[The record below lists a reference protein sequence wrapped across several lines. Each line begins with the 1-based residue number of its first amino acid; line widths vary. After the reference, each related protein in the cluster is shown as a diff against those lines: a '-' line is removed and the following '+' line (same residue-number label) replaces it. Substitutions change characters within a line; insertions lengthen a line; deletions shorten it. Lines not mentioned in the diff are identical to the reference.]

1 MKLAKNSTAW
11 ISVPIFL
18 TAALAIAGSWYM
30 SAVALVGFIF
40 MIFFHRDPDRLPRGD
55 GMVSPADGRIIQ
67 ATPEKITVFMGAYD
81 VHVNRAPLDGT
92 VRSIEYRKGSHMP
105 AFLNRACHNQQNRIR
120 METDDGDLEIRQITG
135 TIVREI
141 VCYVRPGDHVFR
153 GERIGMIRFGS
164 RVEASIPKGYKLQVG
179 LGDKVR
185 AGETVV
191 AVKSPVVECT

>member
-1 MKLAKNSTAW
+1 LKLAKNSTAW

-30 SAVALVGFIF
+30 SGVALVGFIF

-92 VRSIEYRKGSHMP
+92 VQSIEYRKGSHMP

-120 METDDGDLEIRQITG
+120 METDDGDLELRQITG

-141 VCYVRPGDHVFR
+141 VCYVRPGDHVLR

-164 RVEASIPKGYKLQVG
+164 RVEASIPEGYKLQVG

>member
-18 TAALAIAGSWYM
+18 TAALAVAGSWYM
-30 SAVALVGFIF
+30 SAVALAGFIF
-40 MIFFHRDPDRLPRGD
+40 MIFFHRDPDRLPHGD

-67 ATPEKITVFMGAYD
+67 ATPERITVFMGPSD
-81 VHVNRAPLDGT
+81 VHVNRAPMDGT
-92 VRSIEYRKGSHMP
+92 VRSIEYRKGTHLP
-105 AFLNRACHNQQNRIR
+105 AFLNQASQNQQNRIR
-120 METDDGDLEIRQITG
+120 IETEDGEIDLRQITG

-141 VCYVRPGDHVFR
+141 VCYVHPGDHVLR

-164 RVEASIPKGYKLQVG
+164 RVEVSLPKGYKLQVE

-191 AVKSPVVECT
+191 AVKCPSVECS